1 MLLKITKY
9 KKILVIVFVV
19 VILLGGYYKFVFI
32 PQVNKIYQLNL
43 KNEEYERQIKE
54 EEKTRNLNKKLVE
67 EIRNVN
73 KKINIS
79 VTRLF
84 PNIDQEKFIVLL
96 DDMISKTGI
105 KCNNINFSEV
115 SIEKVSEE
123 EEKSSKESMLET
135 LLKEYKALRGQKQDN
150 STEENAEDKKTT
162 DDNNKDSKKVV
173 PEAEKM
179 SITIAYEGTY
189 ENVMKFIDE
198 IKAFDKRIII
208 KDISL
213 GTASSTDNNNDD
225 NDNII
230 NNYVVNDSYTEN
242 NGEVSGNIVLEFYA
256 VPKFADE
263 EDDYLKWEFNN
274 DYGKQNPFKK

>member
-96 DDMISKTGI
+96 DDMISKSGI

-150 STEENAEDKKTT
+150 STEENEKDKKTA
-162 DDNNKDSKKVV
+162 DNNNKDSKKVV

-189 ENVMKFIDE
+189 ENIMKFIDE

-213 GTASSTDNNNDD
+213 GTGSSTDNNNDD
-225 NDNII
+225 NNIII

-242 NGEVSGNIVLEFYA
+242 NGQVSGNIVLEFYA

-263 EDDYLKWEFNN
+263 EDDYLKREFNN